1 MKSDFP
7 THQKKLNRKIKIS
20 AGIYIISEC
29 KSSSEW
35 FIFLFS
41 LVFIFKRFQKL
52 CAHIAGRG
60 PHMFRTFFYPMK
72 KKCRLKSLSCAF
84 KEILTRKLIPVFYWF
99 ICTYLQSWKNQ
110 SRKTTPKII
119 NFYRQNFVIENS
131 FFPD

>member
-1 MKSDFP
+1 MPLEQMRSVKKLCLIARKKILELNMKSDFP

-52 CAHIAGRG
+52 CAHMAGRG

-72 KKCRLKSLSCAF
+72 KSAG
-84 KEILTRKLIPVFYWF
+84 
-99 ICTYLQSWKNQ
+99 
-110 SRKTTPKII
+110 
-119 NFYRQNFVIENS
+119 
-131 FFPD
+131 